1 VARLPAP
8 EVGLSDGVVLLR
20 PWRESD
26 VPQMVDACRDP
37 EIPLWTAVPDPY
49 TEADARAWVRG
60 DLMAGEPPG
69 DRVSFAVAEPEDDA
83 RLLAAMSIQRIF
95 RGRTGEIGY
104 WTAPW
109 ARGRGVMTR
118 AVRLLA
124 TWAFREFGLRRIELV
139 IAVENE
145 GSNRVA
151 ERAGFT
157 REGLLRQY
165 RENKGIW
172 RDHYMWSLLPSDLAR
187 EVRLEG

>member
-1 VARLPAP
+1 MARLPAP
-8 EVGLSDGVVLLR
+8 DAGLSDGVVLLR
-20 PWRESD
+20 PWRDSD
-26 VPQMVDACRDP
+26 VPQMVEACQDP
-37 EIPLWTAVPDPY
+37 EIPRWTAVPDPY
-49 TEADARAWVRG
+49 TEADAQAWVRG
-60 DLMAGEPPG
+60 DPVAGEPPG
-69 DRVSFAVAEPEDDA
+69 DRVSFAIADPDDT

-109 ARGRGVMTR
+109 ARGRGVMTH

-124 TWAFREFGLRRIELV
+124 SWAFGEFELRRIELI
-139 IAVENE
+139 IAVENT

-157 REGLLRQY
+157 CEGVLRQY

-172 RDHYMWSLLPSDLAR
+172 RDHYMWSLLRSELAPNR
-187 EVRLEG
+187 RASA

>member
-20 PWRESD
+20 PWRDSD
-26 VPQMVDACRDP
+26 VPQMVEASKDP
-37 EIPLWTAVPDPY
+37 EIPLWTAVPEPY
-49 TEADARAWVRG
+49 TEADAQAWVRG
-60 DLMAGEPPG
+60 EITAGEPPG
-69 DRVSFAVAEPEDDA
+69 DRVSFAVAEPEDDE

-118 AVRLLA
+118 AVRLLSQ
-124 TWAFREFGLRRIELV
+124 WSFGEFELRRIELV
-139 IAVENE
+139 IAVENS

-151 ERAGFT
+151 EKAGFT
-157 REGLLRQY
+157 REGVLRQY
-165 RENKGIW
+165 RENKGVW
-172 RDHYMWSLLPSDLAR
+172 RDHYMWSVLRGELD
-187 EVRLEG
+187 

>member
-1 VARLPAP
+1 MTRLPAP
-8 EVGLSDGVVLLR
+8 EAGLSDGCVLLR
-20 PWRESD
+20 PWRNSD
-26 VPQMVDACRDP
+26 VPQLVEACKDP
-37 EIPLWTAVPDPY
+37 EIPLWTAVGDPY
-49 TEADARAWVRG
+49 TEEEARAWVRG
-60 DLMAGEPPG
+60 ELAAGEPPG
-69 DRVSFAVAEPEDDA
+69 DRVSFAVAGPDDDA

-124 TWAFREFGLRRIELV
+124 QWSFEEFELRRIELIV
-139 IAVENE
+139 AVENS

-151 ERAGFT
+151 EKAGFT
-157 REGLLRQY
+157 NEGVLRQY

-172 RDHYMWSLLPSDLAR
+172 RDHYMWSALRGELA
-187 EVRLEG
+187 

>member
-1 VARLPAP
+1 VVRLPAP
-8 EVGLSDGVVLLR
+8 EIGLSDGVVLLR
-20 PWRESD
+20 PWRDSD

-37 EIPLWTAVPDPY
+37 EIPLWTAVQDPY

-60 DLMAGEPPG
+60 EIALGEPPG
-69 DRVSFAVAEPEDDA
+69 DRVSFAVAEPADDA

-124 TWAFREFGLRRIELV
+124 AWAFGEFELRRIELV
-139 IAVENE
+139 IAIENE

-151 ERAGFT
+151 EKAGFT
-157 REGLLRQY
+157 NEGVLRQY

-172 RDHYMWSLLPSDLAR
+172 RDHYMWSLLRD
-187 EVRLEG
+187 EI

>member
-1 VARLPAP
+1 MVRIPAP

-26 VPQMVDACRDP
+26 VPQMVEACKDP
-37 EIPLWTAVPDPY
+37 QIPLWTAVPEPY
-49 TEADARAWVRG
+49 TEGDARAWVRG
-60 DLMAGEPPG
+60 ELMPGEPPG
-69 DRVSFAVAEPEDDA
+69 ERVSFAVASAEEEE
-83 RLLAAMSIQRIF
+83 RLLAALSIQRIF

-124 TWAFREFGLRRIELV
+124 TWSFGEFELRRIEIIV
-139 IAVENE
+139 AVENAA
-145 GSNRVA
+145 SNRVA
-151 ERAGFT
+151 EKAGFT
-157 REGLLRQY
+157 NEGVLRQY

-172 RDHYMWSLLPSDLAR
+172 RDHHMWSALRGEL
-187 EVRLEG
+187 

>member
-1 VARLPAP
+1 VARVPAP

-26 VPQMVDACRDP
+26 VPQMVEACKDP
-37 EIPLWTAVPDPY
+37 AIPLWTAVADPY

-60 DLMAGEPPG
+60 ELMAGEPPG
-69 DRVSFAVAEPEDDA
+69 DRVSFAVAAAEDDA

-109 ARGRGVMTR
+109 ARGQGVMTR

-124 TWAFREFGLRRIELV
+124 QWSFGEFDLRRIEIIV
-139 IAVENE
+139 AVENTA
-145 GSNRVA
+145 SNRVA
-151 ERAGFT
+151 EKAGFT
-157 REGLLRQY
+157 NEGVLRQY

-172 RDHYMWSLLPSDLAR
+172 RDHYMWSALR
-187 EVRLEG
+187 GEI